1 MKARI
6 DDFYGE
12 IEWIW
17 TGDALFIDADH
28 GYIEDLMRISSD
40 EIEELVT
47 LIHGETIDAKSQIP
61 QLKELHRRLNY
72 KYEQIYISDDNGDYF
87 NANGQTNNIKDR
99 AYFHEVMKGSTVV
112 SEPLINKSTKN
123 PIIAVATP
131 IKNERSVIGLF
142 GVTVLLGSSLK
153 GLRFLRVTTCS
164 RKKKSSKGTN
174 KYCHRTGLK
183 NTYTKKAVQVLK

>member
-28 GYIEDLMRISSD
+28 GYIEDIMRISSD

-61 QLKELHRRLNY
+61 SAQGASSETQL
-72 KYEQIYISDDNGDYF
+72 
-87 NANGQTNNIKDR
+87 
-99 AYFHEVMKGSTVV
+99 
-112 SEPLINKSTKN
+112 
-123 PIIAVATP
+123 
-131 IKNERSVIGLF
+131 
-142 GVTVLLGSSLK
+142 
-153 GLRFLRVTTCS
+153 
-164 RKKKSSKGTN
+164 
-174 KYCHRTGLK
+174 
-183 NTYTKKAVQVLK
+183 